1 MKPQAVYEKHIYW
14 IDPQTESRL
23 RRDLAARGV
32 RLKSAKGVVCTP
44 LDEINRIS
52 SVAPEVW
59 DDTCGRQGGW
69 YRQSDRNG
77 LFLVVSSFPLDDTG
91 LSPSGRIRR
100 VDFHPPR
107 TAGREDM
114 EAMIT
119 DPAFVPRVP
128 PGWSRADDT
137 ERRIQMRWA
146 RRLGAE
152 VEDYDEL
159 YRVHTANHANFL
171 DPRFYVREDGRVVPY
186 SIERSAWL
194 CSCCLE
200 LFQVLGRAHARKLVA
215 PCPGAVI
222 FARLQPDGFLLAENL
237 EQATP

>member
-1 MKPQAVYEKHIYW
+1 MKPKAVYEKHIYW
-14 IDPQTESRL
+14 IDPQTEARL
-23 RRDLAARGV
+23 RQDLAARGI

-59 DDTCGRQGGW
+59 DDTCGRQGSW

-77 LFLVVSSFPLDDTG
+77 LFLVVSSFPLDDLG

-100 VDFHPPR
+100 VDFRPSR

-114 EAMIT
+114 EAMIA
-119 DPAFVPRVP
+119 DPDFMQRVP
-128 PGWSRADDT
+128 PRWSRADDV

-152 VEDYDEL
+152 VEDYDDL

-200 LFQVLGRAHARKLVA
+200 LFQVLGRAYARKLVA

-237 EQATP
+237 E